1 MKKKDH
7 ILERRMEEKDVL
19 DYGEEDVLDH
29 GGGGC
34 ARPWRR
40 RMC

>member
-1 MKKKDH
+1 MEDEDVLD
-7 ILERRMEEKDVL
+7 IEEKDVL
-19 DYGEEDVLDH
+19 DHGE
-29 GGGGC
+29 GC